1 MASNILSEAADQ
13 KQPIAD
19 PNNLGTEIAS
29 VKRTLTESELAHY
42 HREGYVVIRD
52 FFPLDELD
60 AINRDLDAFM
70 QRAEYEAF
78 KGGGENMEGWI
89 MRLGLSTQSAADF
102 CADDRILDLVE
113 PVVHPG
119 IAIYSAKLVSKEP
132 RDGVICHWHQDDA
145 YYTKISQSHTRMSIW
160 VPLQDTTVEHG
171 CLQVIPRSHQRGL
184 QPHSKKE
191 GARAILVS
199 IRPSIWKSAYT
210 YPLQQAPSCCLAPCS
225 GTPQRQR
232 HGPATARLYRIL
244 PRSHCA
250 GR

>member
-1 MASNILSEAADQ
+1 M
-13 KQPIAD
+13 
-19 PNNLGTEIAS
+19 
-29 VKRTLTESELAHY
+29 KRTLTESELAHY

-145 YYTKISQSHTRMSIW
+145 YYTKILQSRTRI
-160 VPLQDTTVEHG
+160 
-171 CLQVIPRSHQRGL
+171 
-184 QPHSKKE
+184 
-191 GARAILVS
+191 
-199 IRPSIWKSAYT
+199 
-210 YPLQQAPSCCLAPCS
+210 
-225 GTPQRQR
+225 
-232 HGPATARLYRIL
+232 
-244 PRSHCA
+244 
-250 GR
+250 